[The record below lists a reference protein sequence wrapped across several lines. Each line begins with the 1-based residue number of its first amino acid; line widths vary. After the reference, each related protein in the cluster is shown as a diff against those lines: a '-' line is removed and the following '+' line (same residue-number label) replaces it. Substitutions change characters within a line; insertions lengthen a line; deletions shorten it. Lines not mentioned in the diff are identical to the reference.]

1 MQAAQQLQQRHCNWP
16 LHQAIGH
23 CIRQL
28 AVASGNWLLHHLQV
42 QLGGGDF
49 LGAGRAGV
57 IEQLFHGLGFG
68 VWGLGFRV

>member
-1 MQAAQQLQQRHCNWP
+1 MQAAQPLQQRRGNWQLQYP
-16 LHQAIGH
+16 
-23 CIRQL
+23 RQL

-49 LGAGRAGV
+49 LGAGRARV

-68 VWGLGFRV
+68 VEG